1 MQQAWHICICFV
13 AILLF
18 RSSDALSGWLG
29 TIYRFLQRCLIGFW
43 LGHSRTFIELTLSHS
58 CIALAV
64 CHVGRWTCRPFWALW
79 TRFSLWISLYL
90 AAFSFP
96 SSLNT
101 SPVPAAETHPTAWCC
116 RLHSSCIWGEAW
128 VLSLYDQAQ
137 IGGVSQWC
145 LSFCKFLPSPDKIT
159 QLNQS
164 DHQCLDHLS
173 YQDPSPSIAQFG
185 HGARSRKSPD
195 CFKLHPLRIMKAK
208 SSCEPSTQQFFL

>member
-1 MQQAWHICICFV
+1 MFDW
-13 AILLF
+13 LLAGPLEDVHRVDPKPLLHCLGCVSCWKVNF
-18 RSSDALSGWLG
+18 QTVLSTLN
-29 TIYRFLQRCLIGFW
+29 QV
-43 LGHSRTFIELTLSHS
+43 FIM
-58 CIALAV
+58 
-64 CHVGRWTCRPFWALW
+64 
-79 TRFSLWISLYL
+79 ISLYL
-90 AAFSFP
+90 ATFSFP
-96 SSLNT
+96 FSLIT
-101 SPVPAAETHPTAWCC
+101 SPVHAAETPPHCMMLPPPCFIY
-116 RLHSSCIWGEAW
+116 LYWGEAW

-208 SSCEPSTQQFFL
+208 SSCEPSTPQVFL